1 MFIALARAFKF
12 IDDWVRPRLASHQ
25 LAITEFAVLEV
36 LYHKG
41 PIPLG
46 ELSKRILVTGA
57 STNYVVKKL
66 EERGL
71 MSRTACEQD
80 KRVVLAELTDAG
92 RVLIEK
98 VFPLHA
104 GDLEVALSGLS
115 TSEKRSVTRLLRKLR
130 KSARLTDASLSTENI

>member
-71 MSRTACEQD
+71 MSRTAFEQD

-92 RVLIEK
+92 RELIGK
-98 VFPLHA
+98 VFPRHA
-104 GDLEVALSGLS
+104 NDLEIALSGLS

-130 KSARLTDASLSTENI
+130 KSANLTDASLSTENI